1 VAGGWL
7 VAGSAVRG
15 SGVPW
20 PQQGVV
26 LLFLSCY
33 LYLYLIAIIKRTWC
47 LVGTTP
53 LIGPR
58 HCSSD
63 RAWALLF

>member
-1 VAGGWL
+1 VAGGWWL
-7 VAGSAVRG
+7 AGSAVRG

-33 LYLYLIAIIKRTWC
+33 LYLYLIAIIKRT
-47 LVGTTP
+47 
-53 LIGPR
+53 
-58 HCSSD
+58 
-63 RAWALLF
+63 